1 MKKKFVIGATAAI
14 LIVAVVAIII
24 SISASPSL
32 VLKNKDTGKVYMKIP
47 INDGE
52 EFSVTFVHSVNQSP
66 VTDVYEIR
74 HGQIYL
80 VRTIYY
86 DFGAGVPTELYGN
99 QTFSFGENGEM
110 IISNMDTYIP
120 DLIYIVGTVSDH
132 TLSVNGGEKISLRNT
147 CGRNSPVRFCCA
159 GF

>member
-1 MKKKFVIGATAAI
+1 
-14 LIVAVVAIII
+14 
-24 SISASPSL
+24 
-32 VLKNKDTGKVYMKIP
+32 MKIP

-74 HGQIYL
+74 QGQIYL

-99 QTFSFGENGEM
+99 QTFSFGKNGEM
-110 IISNMDTYIP
+110 IISDMDTYIP
-120 DLIYIVGTVSDH
+120 NLIYIVGTVSDH
-132 TLSVNGGEKISLRNT
+132 TLSVNGGEKISLRDT
-147 CGRNSPVRFCCA
+147 CGRNSPVKFCCT

>member
-24 SISASPSL
+24 NISASPTL
-32 VLKNKDTGKVYMKIP
+32 VLKNKDSGKVYMKIP
-47 INDGE
+47 INNGE

-66 VTDVYEIR
+66 VTDVYEVR
-74 HGQIYL
+74 QGQIYL

-110 IISNMDTYIP
+110 IISDMDTLIP

-132 TLSVNGGEKISLRNT
+132 TLSVNGGEKISLRDT
-147 CGRNSPVRFCCA
+147 CGRNSPVRFCCT

>member
-66 VTDVYEIR
+66 VTDV
-74 HGQIYL
+74 
-80 VRTIYY
+80 
-86 DFGAGVPTELYGN
+86 
-99 QTFSFGENGEM
+99 
-110 IISNMDTYIP
+110 
-120 DLIYIVGTVSDH
+120 
-132 TLSVNGGEKISLRNT
+132 
-147 CGRNSPVRFCCA
+147 
-159 GF
+159 

>member
-52 EFSVTFVHSVNQSP
+52 ESVRARFIWYVQS
-66 VTDVYEIR
+66 I
-74 HGQIYL
+74 
-80 VRTIYY
+80 
-86 DFGAGVPTELYGN
+86 
-99 QTFSFGENGEM
+99 M
-110 IISNMDTYIP
+110 ISEQVFRLNYTAIKRF
-120 DLIYIVGTVSDH
+120 
-132 TLSVNGGEKISLRNT
+132 LSEKMEK
-147 CGRNSPVRFCCA
+147 
-159 GF
+159 